1 MFLHIYSIKQLTIDR
16 QLIDKM
22 AEIVISSDESK
33 DNLVIEISSDSEIS
47 SSDVIKISDDDSQK
61 YVGEVCA

>member
-1 MFLHIYSIKQLTIDR
+1 
-16 QLIDKM
+16 M